1 MDWKEVLDIMIF
13 RLLQLANSSSL
24 EVEREREV
32 AMPVSSFPSQH
43 HDKNIN
49 K

>member
-24 EVEREREV
+24 EVEREV